1 MFDAKPGH
9 TLRLSGINS
18 KPEFL
23 LFLEFCY
30 CDQLVTPVTG
40 RQISTL
46 RHTCHVLG
54 LTTLT
59 RYFESLA
66 QHIHNKL
73 EAELV
78 KDFEAKIM
86 QQLSGTSQASLLDSV
101 TGGNPISN
109 LTIDQRLE
117 LDKSVHELLKS
128 VKFHF
133 NQLDNP
139 NVVQSPEDRV
149 EK

>member
-1 MFDAKPGH
+1 M
-9 TLRLSGINS
+9 
-18 KPEFL
+18 
-23 LFLEFCY
+23 
-30 CDQLVTPVTG
+30 
-40 RQISTL
+40 
-46 RHTCHVLG
+46 
-54 LTTLT
+54 
-59 RYFESLA
+59 
-66 QHIHNKL
+66 
-73 EAELV
+73 